1 MSSQLE
7 GRFEVLGAYLS
18 ERESD
23 LMPIIIGVD
32 QFRDQHAVGLWQCSR
47 NIIGIDFASPLS
59 THNLPPESANGAYCS
74 K

>member
-32 QFRDQHAVGLWQCSR
+32 QFRDQHAVGLWLEQKLY
-47 NIIGIDFASPLS
+47 SPI
-59 THNLPPESANGAYCS
+59 
-74 K
+74 

>member
-32 QFRDQHAVGLWQCSR
+32 QFRDQHAVGLWLGKDICHHKQRFSI
-47 NIIGIDFASPLS
+47 NDAFS
-59 THNLPPESANGAYCS
+59 THHLHL
-74 K
+74 